1 MNIFSRG
8 KQINET
14 VKQTMQLK
22 LLDCNDESSNAWK
35 MQGTKVQSAP
45 LSTGCHVGEKWYNM
59 ISWYEVVSLELD
71 GCLENRCAMIY
82 LTIDCHR
89 LPLIGL
95 NAPVYTGLNAQKLF
109 ISGLGRVGMGWK
121 SLKAPLLW
129 ASLCSA
135 NNWGWMVTFGGKV
148 IFLWKV
154 ITFVGLLSH

>member
-1 MNIFSRG
+1 MHIFSRG

-35 MQGTKVQSAP
+35 MQGTTVQSAP

-95 NAPVYTGLNAQKLF
+95 NAPVYTGLNAQKLHK
-109 ISGLGRVGMGWK
+109 LD
-121 SLKAPLLW
+121 
-129 ASLCSA
+129 
-135 NNWGWMVTFGGKV
+135 GWMGS
-148 IFLWKV
+148 LWKYLFYEHRFAV
-154 ITFVGLLSH
+154 LIIKWTLLSNDYYKHIW